1 MRSGYGEAGLHFRKE
16 TGRGNSKRKG
26 TSDTALY
33 PVLFSWNRERGT
45 SGNQSRKMCIHT
57 GQECWVEKPLIGIC
71 EEDSF
76 TNGEYQMILNP
87 AILGGV

>member
-1 MRSGYGEAGLHFRKE
+1 
-16 TGRGNSKRKG
+16 
-26 TSDTALY
+26 
-33 PVLFSWNRERGT
+33 
-45 SGNQSRKMCIHT
+45 MCIHT
-57 GQECWVEKPLIGIC
+57 GKECWVEKPLIGIC